1 MRIPRDVLLDA
12 EEIHELTMYQGQG
25 IFAATSKN
33 GTPWI
38 SGRTKHKLFKI
49 GLPERRCST
58 ASFQHR
64 KQGSNN
70 MHLDQVAT
78 AFCSDKTL
86 EKNGIS

>member
-1 MRIPRDVLLDA
+1 MRIPRDVLLDG
-12 EEIHELTMYQGQG
+12 EEIHKLTTYQGQG